1 MGALALMSEQKR
13 VEIAVLGAG
22 YWGPNLIRNVAAHP
36 DAELV
41 GICDANP
48 AALKHIAEQYPHVPL
63 FERFDDM
70 LAQSHAEAIVIATP
84 AALHYEH
91 AKLSFEAGLHILVE
105 KPGTQTINQM
115 VELIQLAKK
124 SQRVLMV
131 GHTFLYN
138 NIVREVKR
146 RIEAGEL
153 GEIQYVYSQRLNLG
167 RFRRDSDVLWTLAP
181 HDISIVNYWFQSR
194 PDQVSARGLAHVHN
208 TVDVCFALLDYPN
221 SRSAHLHLSWLDP
234 QKTRQMVV
242 VGDKK
247 MLIYDD
253 LNPNRH
259 IQIFDKGV
267 EWEHRGP
274 AGDFA
279 EFTTRL
285 RAGDVV
291 IPNIRLVEPLSVEI
305 DHFVNCIRNSDQPLT
320 DGRHGLEVTTILE
333 ALTRSMQNGGCPVP
347 VEYPELVMNA

>member
-1 MGALALMSEQKR
+1 
-13 VEIAVLGAG
+13 VAVLGAG
-22 YWGPNLIRNVAAHP
+22 YWGPNLIRNIAAHP

-41 GICDANP
+41 GICDNNP
-48 AALKHIAEQYPHVPL
+48 EALQRMAEQYPHVPL
-63 FERFDDM
+63 FERFEDV
-70 LAQSHAEAIVIATP
+70 LAQSQAEAIVIATP
-84 AALHYEH
+84 SALHYEH
-91 AKLSFEAGLHILVE
+91 AKRALQAGLHVLVE
-105 KPGTQTINQM
+105 KPATQTVSQM
-115 VELIQLAKK
+115 VELVRLAEN
-124 SQRVLMV
+124 SQRMLMV

-146 RIEAGEL
+146 RIQAGEL
-153 GEIQYVYSQRLNLG
+153 GAIQYVYSQRLNLG
-167 RFRRDSDVLWTLAP
+167 RFRRDTDVLWTLGP
-181 HDISIVNYWFQSR
+181 HDISIVNYWLESR
-194 PDQVSARGLAHVHN
+194 PYQVSARGLSHVHKLQGIA
-208 TVDVCFALLDYPN
+208 DVCFAMLDYPGG
-221 SRSAHLHLSWLDP
+221 RSAHLHMSWLDP

-242 VGDKK
+242 IGDKK

-274 AGDFA
+274 TGDFA

-305 DHFVNCIRNSDQPLT
+305 DHFVNCIRNGDRPLT
-320 DGRHGLEVTTILE
+320 DGRHGLEVITILE
-333 ALTRSMQNGGCPVP
+333 ALTRSMHNEGHPIP
-347 VEYPELVMNA
+347 VEYPELV